1 MKLHRVLKNIK
12 LTLKTKLY
20 ASLWEMTIKVSI
32 GKLKLNFSI
41 AEFPNFLIQNQFSI
55 LPFDFKNY
63 EILSQLP
70 FYHQDP
76 FDRMLIAQAI
86 SENIPIISHDSKFDL
101 YDVVIIDA
109 IK

>member
-1 MKLHRVLKNIK
+1 MCLILLI
-12 LTLKTKLY
+12 TLKIPYL
-20 ASLWEMTIKVSI
+20 LVM
-32 GKLKLNFSI
+32 L
-41 AEFPNFLIQNQFSI
+41 

-63 EILSQLP
+63 EILSKLP
-70 FYHQDP
+70 FHHQDP